1 MRQVLVRYRVKPEH
15 VEQNEE
21 LVRAVYAELQR
32 SEPAGFRYTTFKL
45 DDGVSFA
52 HLALVTEDGTNPLG
66 GLESFKRF
74 QEGIRDRC
82 DEPPVVADLSTV
94 GAYRFPDGS

>member
-15 VEQNEE
+15 VAQNEA
-21 LVRAVYAELQR
+21 LVRAVYAELER

-52 HLALVTEDGTNPLG
+52 HLALVTEDGGNPLG
-66 GLESFKRF
+66 GLESFQRF

-94 GAYRFPDGS
+94 GAYRFPG